1 MPDAVIFDADSTNYT
16 DTFNKSSLLI
26 TDYSSVFFDFAYLKK
41 PVIYYQADDS
51 YHFNQDRSYF
61 KYDAD
66 GFGPVRDSHDE
77 LKELVMNYIENGCKM
92 EEIYKKRV
100 DTFFKYHDR
109 NNSRRVYEEI
119 LKLDTYY

>member
-1 MPDAVIFDADSTNYT
+1 
-16 DTFNKSSLLI
+16 
-26 TDYSSVFFDFAYLKK
+26 
-41 PVIYYQADDS
+41 
-51 YHFNQDRSYF
+51 
-61 KYDAD
+61 
-66 GFGPVRDSHDE
+66 
-77 LKELVMNYIENGCKM
+77 MNYIENDCEM